1 MKEKD
6 IINSE
11 KLASINSE
19 LFSAFDPGDE
29 SFIGGGDTTTTVITT
44 YWEGYFDGLLDTDDS
59 PLPLPL
65 VLAFLGMTALRFDH
79 GRFARYRGRA
89 HLLVQ

>member
-11 KLASINSE
+11 GLESFNSE
-19 LFSAFDPGDE
+19 LFGAFDPGDE

-44 YWEGYFDGLLDTDDS
+44 YWEGYFDGLADSDDS
-59 PLPLPL
+59 QIPN
-65 VLAFLGMTALRFDH
+65 
-79 GRFARYRGRA
+79 Y
-89 HLLVQ
+89 